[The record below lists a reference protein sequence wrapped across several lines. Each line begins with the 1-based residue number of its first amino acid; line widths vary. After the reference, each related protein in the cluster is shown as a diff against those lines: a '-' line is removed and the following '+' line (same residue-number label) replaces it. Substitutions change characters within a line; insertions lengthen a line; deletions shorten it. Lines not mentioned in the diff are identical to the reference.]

1 LAGTD
6 GAVVSGGLGVYGEQ
20 PEPEYPG
27 VPHMVSNMGKI
38 KMKAETS
45 HLWVTFRV
53 ICPPAWFFRESLLF
67 NKKTERK
74 KSVYSAS
81 EIKIRRRQNTVSLYA
96 CIKTPIND
104 EVNSLMRVF
113 FDHCIKLQKGQ
124 MNKMKIK

>member
-1 LAGTD
+1 
-6 GAVVSGGLGVYGEQ
+6 
-20 PEPEYPG
+20 
-27 VPHMVSNMGKI
+27 
-38 KMKAETS
+38 
-45 HLWVTFRV
+45 
-53 ICPPAWFFRESLLF
+53 LF

-124 MNKMKIK
+124 MNRMKIK